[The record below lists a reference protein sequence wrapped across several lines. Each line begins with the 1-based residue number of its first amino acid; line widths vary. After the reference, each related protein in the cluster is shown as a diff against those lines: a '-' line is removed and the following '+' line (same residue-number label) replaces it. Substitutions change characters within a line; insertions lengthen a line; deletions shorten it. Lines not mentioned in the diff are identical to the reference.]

1 MEDENRVACG
11 SPDAFVQRACETL
24 VHRVLHDDEPRVF
37 ADEGPSDFGRT
48 IAAPVFDDKDFPE
61 GRILQPQRSKAALQS
76 TSSIEHGDDGGC
88 GAKGFP
94 LQGHRSRSPTL
105 ARIQLDSKAKDLAE
119 EPERVAR
126 QFHRGSVRRA
136 LDPIDRDFGDA
147 QAAHLSSDEDLGIPE
162 PVAGPHMWQEP
173 QHRLAL
179 KSLES
184 TTVVRDGVVAPG
196 PYDPI
201 VDPTG
206 HD

>member
-24 VHRVLHDDEPRVF
+24 VHRVLHDDEPRIF

-48 IAAPVFDDKDFPE
+48 IAAPVFDDEDFLE
-61 GRILQPQRSKAALQS
+61 GRILQPQRRKAALQS

-147 QAAHLSSDEDLGIPE
+147 QAAHCPRTRISVSQNQWPDRTCGRSRSTASRLKALNPHWWSETWESSRVRTI
-162 PVAGPHMWQEP
+162 
-173 QHRLAL
+173 RL
-179 KSLES
+179 
-184 TTVVRDGVVAPG
+184 
-196 PYDPI
+196 
-201 VDPTG
+201 
-206 HD
+206 